1 MKRSLISS
9 LSHYIIKRNYSPHF
23 RDPTNFNRILNVTD
37 AACDQLRL
45 LKGKF
50 PEKKFR
56 LAVEAGGCHG
66 FQYKFS
72 LDTSENLDLES
83 TDDT

>member
-9 LSHYIIKRNYSPHF
+9 ICKRNYSPHF
-23 RDPTNFNRILNVTD
+23 RDPKDFNRILNVTD
-37 AACDQLRL
+37 AACDQLRTL
-45 LKGKF
+45 RQKF
-50 PEKKFR
+50 PEKKLR

-72 LDTSENLDLES
+72 LDSTKELD